1 MARMKFSEAVDRAV
15 AEAMAKDERVVVMGE
30 DVPMLR
36 SGLLARFG
44 PGRVLGAPISEAAF
58 TSAGVGAAMAGLKP
72 VVEIWMVD
80 FVACAMDAVLNHMAK
95 LEAFSGGGW
104 KCPMVIRTGCGGG
117 YGDGGQ
123 HEQALWGML
132 GGIPGLTVLV
142 PSNPADAYGLMA
154 SALTHDG
161 PVIFLEHKLLSEQ
174 MLEFLG
180 RAGRNTV
187 SFDLPADGVE
197 CEVPETRTSVPL
209 GLANVLRGGADI
221 TIVSLAVGVHRSL
234 EAARVLE
241 TEGVG
246 CDVIDLRTIRP
257 LDAAAITA
265 SVSKTGRLLVVD
277 EDYRE
282 CGLSGEVAAVALEA
296 GLRPLFARVCLEETV
311 PFARHLEAR
320 AFPNVER
327 IAVAARKLMASV
339 GP

>member
-1 MARMKFSEAVDRAV
+1 MKFSEAVDRAV

-58 TSAGVGAAMAGLKP
+58 TSAGVGAAMAGLRP

-142 PSNPADAYGLMA
+142 PSNPADAYSLMA

-197 CEVPETRTSVPL
+197 CEVPENPATVPL
-209 GLANVLRGGADI
+209 GSAKILSGGADI
-221 TIVSLAVGVHRSL
+221 TVVSLAVGVHRSL

-241 TEGVG
+241 TEGIG
-246 CDVIDLRTIRP
+246 CEVIDLRSVRP
-257 LDAAAITA
+257 LDAATITA
-265 SVSKTGRLLVVD
+265 SVAKTGRLLVVD

-296 GLRPLFARVCLEETV
+296 GLRPRFARVCLEETV

-320 AFPNVER
+320 ALPNVER

>member
-1 MARMKFSEAVDRAV
+1 
-15 AEAMAKDERVVVMGE
+15 MGE

-44 PGRVLGAPISEAAF
+44 PGRVLGTPISEAAF
-58 TSAGVGAAMAGLKP
+58 TSAGVGAAMAGLRP

-95 LEAFSGGGW
+95 LEAFSGGEW
-104 KCPMVIRTGCGGG
+104 KCPMVVRTGCGGG

-197 CEVPETRTSVPL
+197 CEVPETPATVPL
-209 GLANVLRGGADI
+209 GSAKILRGGADI

-234 EAARVLE
+234 EAARLLE
-241 TEGVG
+241 TEGIE
-246 CDVIDLRTIRP
+246 CEVIDLRTVRP
-257 LDAAAITA
+257 LDAVTITA
-265 SVSKTGRLLVVD
+265 AVSKTGRLLVVD

-282 CGLSGEVAAVALEA
+282 CGLSGEAAAVALEA
-296 GLRPLFARVCLEETV
+296 GLRPRFARVCLEGTV

-320 AFPNVER
+320 ALPNVER